1 MPNIKQYLEIFSRT
15 KPRVPQHGAELAATK
30 GAVVI
35 MTHDNQSLILTPRL
49 ARDLAQALPR
59 MAAQAEGR
67 HYEQA

>member
-1 MPNIKQYLEIFSRT
+1 MPNIKQYFESLYRT